1 MAQLTPV
8 QLRLSRAERRVAC
21 DRRRI
26 ALQQMFVDGLEARG
40 FDATGARLVLTQLAE
55 TLHTSL
61 AVRARMRALAGI
73 AETDDPRQS
82 AAA

>member
-8 QLRLSRAERRVAC
+8 QLRLSQAERRVAC
-21 DRRRI
+21 DRRHI

-40 FDATGARLVLTQLAE
+40 FDPTGARLVLGQLAE
-55 TLHTSL
+55 TLQISL
-61 AVRARMRALAGI
+61 AVRARMRALAGV